1 MVPAWH
7 YLIKIDDNIDML
19 PVILAA
25 IVQWIDCN

>member
-7 YLIKIDDNIDML
+7 YLIKIDDNIGML